1 MGEKIGG
8 LDELETN
15 EKAAGFEGKKVGY
28 WQVVWCSEDVRPP
41 SEEHKTS
48 SF

>member
-28 WQVVWCSEDVRPP
+28 
-41 SEEHKTS
+41 
-48 SF
+48 